1 MTSHVSN
8 ERMNEALDGV
18 LPSAEVADIEQ
29 HLMECAPCRNEHAR
43 LSEVV
48 SAIRGLPRAGAVP
61 DEAWAGIA
69 ARIGSRDGGLDGRH
83 EGPDGG
89 AEEVK
94 VLPLRRAAEGDAGPG
109 ARIGRRWSLSST
121 QLAAAAALVALV
133 SATTVWIAIDGTT
146 DDVFVAGAAPR
157 GPAGGAAARAV
168 SLDDGR
174 YGEVVDQLQAL
185 LAEGRSVLAPETL
198 ATIEGSLQTV
208 DAAIAEIEGALDD
221 DPNSDLLRRMLSNH
235 QRTKLGVLQRAV
247 AAVQAQA

>member
-18 LPSAEVADIEQ
+18 LSSAEVAEIER
-29 HLMECAPCRNEHAR
+29 HLLECAPCRNEHAR

-48 SAIRGLPRAGAVP
+48 SAIRALPRAGAVP
-61 DEAWAGIA
+61 DEAWSGIA
-69 ARIGSRDGGLDGRH
+69 ARIGSR
-83 EGPDGG
+83 EGPRATTDGDTTE
-89 AEEVK
+89 AK
-94 VLPLRRAAEGDAGPG
+94 VLPIRRVTDERTGREARAA
-109 ARIGRRWSLSST
+109 RKWSLSSA

-146 DDVFVAGAAPR
+146 DEVFVAGAAPR

-168 SLDDGR
+168 SLDSGR
-174 YGEVVDQLQAL
+174 YGEVVDELQAL
-185 LAEGRSVLAPETL
+185 LEEGRSVLTPETL
-198 ATIEGSLQTV
+198 ATIEGSLRTV
-208 DAAIAEIEGALDD
+208 DEAIAEIQAALAE
-221 DPNSDLLRRMLSNH
+221 DPNSDLLLRMLSSH